1 MNKDDK
7 IKDLQYKIELYKQF
21 ITLLNGPEALQRIER
36 EYAVERT
43 NEVLERR
50 GKEERLSKLI
60 EAINIDEHRTGKE

>member
-21 ITLLNGPEALQRIER
+21 ITLLNGPDALQRIER
-36 EYAVERT
+36 EYAVQRT

-50 GKEERLSKLI
+50 SKEERFDKLM